1 MEQPITRW
9 WWLYCTYDDKS
20 FSFMKIWNFF
30 ARKEIYCFFKK
41 GPVPCSLISG
51 GNKGHIQV
59 SNNP

>member
-9 WWLYCTYDDKS
+9 WWLYCTYDDES

-51 GNKGHIQV
+51 GNKGHIQL
-59 SNNP
+59 SNSP